1 MDTIHATKIWLIL
14 VVLTLLSYGL
24 SHAGYKGEMFVSLL
38 MLTALIK
45 GQMIIDHFMML
56 KIAPLI
62 WRLIVSLWL
71 LIILTVIALL
81 YFSQA

>member
-1 MDTIHATKIWLIL
+1 MEAIHATKIWLIL
-14 VVLTLLSYGL
+14 VVLTLVSYGL
-24 SHAGYKGEMFVSLL
+24 SQAGYQGEVFVAVLV
-38 MLTALIK
+38 LTALIK

-62 WRLIVSLWL
+62 WRVIVSLWL
-71 LIILTVIALL
+71 LIILTVIASL